1 MLQFLRQFDLQRR
14 VIGALLIREIYTRF
28 GREGIGFA
36 WIIAEPLMFA
46 LPVLALWSIARAK
59 YEHGI
64 LLMPVMITGYLG
76 ILLFRHIG
84 STMLMFV
91 RSNATLLYHRQV
103 TILDIFFARAL
114 LEIVSNLTALVVTIG
129 VFVEFG
135 EMSFPVDLPLFYLGY
150 FFMIWWCLA
159 VGLIVGAF
167 CERSKLVEKIWP
179 VYSYT
184 YLFYSGFFYIADWLP
199 PSLRKIALYQPC
211 LQAYE
216 MIRGGVF
223 GPAVRTYGD
232 PAYTAA
238 ALSVLTLIG
247 LWAIRDARKYI
258 VLI

>member
-1 MLQFLRQFDLQRR
+1 MLQFLRLLSVQQR

-36 WIIAEPLMFA
+36 WILAEPLMFA
-46 LPVLALWSIARAK
+46 LPVLTLWSIVRPT
-59 YEHGI
+59 YERGI
-64 LLMPVMITGYLG
+64 RLMPVLLTGYMG
-76 ILLFRHIG
+76 ILLFRHMG
-84 STMLMFV
+84 GTMLMFV
-91 RSNATLLYHRQV
+91 RNNATLLYHRQV
-103 TILDIFFARAL
+103 TILDVFLARAL
-114 LEIVSNLTALVVTIG
+114 LEIMSNLMAAIVTFGFFI
-129 VFVEFG
+129 VFG
-135 EMSFPVDLPLFYLGY
+135 EMNFPTDLPMFYLGY

-159 VGLIVGAF
+159 ISLVIGAL

-216 MIRGGVF
+216 MMRGGVF
-223 GPAVRTYGD
+223 GATVRTYGD

-247 LWAIRDARKYI
+247 LWAMRDARKYI
-258 VLI
+258 VLM